1 MQREVRSEWL
11 LPSGWSTID
20 HCRYADTKEKRSA
33 IVPPPISNSPFFV
46 VIVGK
51 MGRGYVLN
59 RQLVFFYLINVHLLD
74 DKKALFIYLASFQE

>member
-20 HCRYADTKEKRSA
+20 HCRYADTKEKGAPLFLLPFPILLFCGNCGKDGKGLRSKQTA
-33 IVPPPISNSPFFV
+33 RFFP
-46 VIVGK
+46 
-51 MGRGYVLN
+51 
-59 RQLVFFYLINVHLLD
+59 LINVHLLD